1 MEHYVTLFDIAFAPQ
16 GIALHRSLQRHA
28 AEHTLW
34 ALCMDEA
41 VEDLLQKLEL
51 PDVRTIRLA
60 DAESDELKRVRP
72 GRSRAEYCWTL
83 TPFTFDL
90 VFDRAPDAK
99 RVTYVDADVWLRED
113 PRRIFAY
120 FDRSGAAVQITEHA
134 YAPELDQTATSGR
147 YCVQFLTMDR
157 DGSVPV
163 RRWWQERCVEW
174 CFARFE
180 DGKFGDQKY
189 LDDWPERFGDLVHVA
204 TPKSRFQGP
213 WNATRYPY
221 SEATSYH
228 FHGMRIVGPETV
240 FPVSTEYRI
249 PRPHWHNIYEPY
261 LDDLAEAVELFA
273 DATGQPPVA
282 QMSPEAALRKH
293 LKDSVLLR
301 IVRRALRVPAAE
313 APRTVIQ
320 LVRSRR

>member
-16 GIALHRSLQRHA
+16 GIALHMSLQRHA
-28 AEHTLW
+28 GEHTLW
-34 ALCMDEA
+34 VLCMDEA
-41 VEDLLQKLEL
+41 VEDLLRKLEL

-60 DAESDELKRVRP
+60 DAESDDLKRVRP

-113 PRRIFAY
+113 PRRIFAD

-134 YAPELDQTATSGR
+134 YAPEHDQTATSGR

-174 CFARFE
+174 CFARVE

-189 LDDWPERFGDLVHVA
+189 LDDWPDRFGDLVHVA

-221 SEATSYH
+221 SDATSYH
-228 FHGMRIVGPETV
+228 FHGMRLVGPDTV
-240 FPVSTEYRI
+240 FPVSTGYPI
-249 PRPHWHNIYEPY
+249 PRPHWRNIYEPY

-273 DATGQPPVA
+273 DATGQPPKA
-282 QMSPEAALRKH
+282 QMSPAVALRRH

-301 IVRRALRVPAAE
+301 IVHRALRVPVAE
-313 APRTVIQ
+313 APRTVIL
-320 LVRSRR
+320 LVRSQR